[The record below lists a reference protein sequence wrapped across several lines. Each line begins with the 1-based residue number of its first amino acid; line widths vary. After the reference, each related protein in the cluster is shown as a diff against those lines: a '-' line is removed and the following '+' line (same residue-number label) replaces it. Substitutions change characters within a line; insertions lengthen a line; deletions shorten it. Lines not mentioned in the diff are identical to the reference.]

1 MTIPLLQKRLGRRA
15 LGAMAAGAAGAAA
28 GLGSFAPRRARAAEK
43 YTMRLGCDIPP
54 DHPIGT
60 HLVAAAKAIESE
72 TNGQVNILVFNN
84 NELGDDTH
92 MLAQL
97 RAGAIEFMSVGD
109 NILAELVP
117 SVAIDNIGFAF
128 KDAATAWAA
137 LDGDVGEIVR
147 ADMKNTGLHAMPKI
161 WDEGFRQITT
171 STKPINGPLDLRGFK
186 IRVPPSP
193 ISLSIFKDLG
203 ASPLTLNASEL
214 YTALQTH
221 LADGQENPLGTI
233 EANKFYEVQK
243 YCSMTNHMWV
253 GYWLVANLNSWNR
266 LPANLQAAIQNG
278 FDAQVAAQRTETE
291 QLNNS
296 LIPKLTEQGLTFN
309 TPDIVPFRQALETSG
324 FYKYWQ
330 GKFGTKLWSALEKYS
345 GSIS

>member
-1 MTIPLLQKRLGRRA
+1 MALPLSRKQFLGGTAAVGLAA
-15 LGAMAAGAAGAAA
+15 L
-28 GLGSFAPRRARAAEK
+28 SPRRARAAT
-43 YTMRLGCDIPP
+43 YRMRLGCDIPP

-60 HLVAAAKAIESE
+60 HLVAAARNIASA
-72 TNGQVNILVFNN
+72 THGQVQIQVFLN

-97 RAGAIEFMSVGD
+97 RSGAIEFMSVGD

-128 KDAATAWAA
+128 KDATTAWAA
-137 LDGDVGEIVR
+137 LDGGVGDIVR
-147 ADMKNTGLHAMPKI
+147 ANMEKTGLHAMPKI
-161 WDEGFRQITT
+161 WDEGFRQVT
-171 STKPINGPLDLRGFK
+171 SSTRPIKSPQDFRGFK
-186 IRVPPSP
+186 IRVPPAP

-203 ASPLTLNASEL
+203 ASPLTLNATEL

-233 EANKFYEVQK
+233 EANKYYEVQK

-253 GYWLVANLNSWNR
+253 GYWVVANLDAWNR
-266 LPANLQAAIQNG
+266 IPAHLQGVIQSA
-278 FDAQVAAQRTETE
+278 FDAEAPAQRTETE

-296 LIPKLTEQGLTFN
+296 LIPKLTAQGLTFN
-309 TPDIVPFRQALETSG
+309 TPDITPFRQALIRSG

-330 GKFGTKLWSALEKYS
+330 AKFGTTLWSALEKYS
-345 GSIS
+345 GSIA